1 MELPQRYF
9 SRILARGMAHFRGG
23 TMSGRISIQICIAGA
38 AALVSGIGTNLQATT
53 RANDCL
59 AAPNASAPRGQHW
72 YHRID
77 LQNNRKCWYLHATLM
92 HRAAKASV
100 FHAVS
105 VAAGTPVSGSRADSA
120 PGLPHTR
127 MLSVKPQPTSLV
139 SAIAEEPIRTDQS
152 WAPQE
157 NGPQGSALQVD
168 GSKPTDAV
176 AASSRAA
183 AKPIQQSDA
192 PWAPQENGPQESAL
206 QGDGTK
212 PTDAVAASSPAAA
225 TPIQQSDAPW
235 APQENGPQGSAPQFD
250 RSKPTDAVAA
260 SSPAAATPT
269 QQSDAPWAPQE
280 SDPQGSAPQFDRSKP
295 TDAVAASSPAPAT
308 FRVAA
313 ADADSARLDADAQA
327 FDDGGRIAERSTR
340 TTQAGILRALSFT
353 PVQMFLLLVFGVAS
367 IVFLISLVIIIHR
380 RVTAL
385 IDFQLG
391 HDRPD
396 AQAQH
401 GWQDYR
407 ADARSSQMF
416 ADDRRGQDGA
426 DSAPRWMRPSAKQ
439 LQNRN
444 ATSIEPALINAPLPR
459 RPAPGLPTAALR
471 VRTRS

>member
-1 MELPQRYF
+1 
-9 SRILARGMAHFRGG
+9 
-23 TMSGRISIQICIAGA
+23 MSGRISIQICIAGA
-38 AALVSGIGTNLQATT
+38 AALLVSGIGTNLQATT

-77 LQNNRKCWYLHATLM
+77 LPNNRKCWYLHATLM
-92 HRAAKASV
+92 HRAAKASE

-139 SAIAEEPIRTDQS
+139 SAIAEEPIRTDQP

-192 PWAPQENGPQESAL
+192 PWAPRENGPQGSAL
-206 QGDGTK
+206 GDGTK
-212 PTDAVAASSPAAA
+212 PTDA
-225 TPIQQSDAPW
+225 I
-235 APQENGPQGSAPQFD
+235 
-250 RSKPTDAVAA
+250 AA

-280 SDPQGSAPQFDRSKP
+280 SGPQGSAPQFDRSKP

-313 ADADSARLDADAQA
+313 ADAELGTARCGRSSVRRRWAHRGAQYANHTGRHTARSELYAGANVPSSSVRGGEHCLSDFPRDHHPPPCYRLD
-327 FDDGGRIAERSTR
+327 R
-340 TTQAGILRALSFT
+340 LS
-353 PVQMFLLLVFGVAS
+353 VGS
-367 IVFLISLVIIIHR
+367 
-380 RVTAL
+380 
-385 IDFQLG
+385 
-391 HDRPD
+391 
-396 AQAQH
+396 
-401 GWQDYR
+401 
-407 ADARSSQMF
+407 
-416 ADDRRGQDGA
+416 
-426 DSAPRWMRPSAKQ
+426 
-439 LQNRN
+439 
-444 ATSIEPALINAPLPR
+444 
-459 RPAPGLPTAALR
+459 
-471 VRTRS
+471 